1 MLFRKRIQRA
11 FDHAFRK
18 KDKSESKESDN
29 TLASEM
35 EKGDLTAMIIAALL
49 VLVPAALV
57 ALLFIAGIAW
67 LIML

>member
-11 FDHAFRK
+11 FDHAFWK
-18 KDKSESKESDN
+18 KDKSVSKEPDN
-29 TLASEM
+29 TLASDM
-35 EKGDLTAMIIAALL
+35 EKVDLAAMIIAALL